1 MMPGGLPGYRTEHY
15 GAPPFDTCEC
25 FEHRR
30 IRALESEKAALEI
43 RAKELE
49 VDAETWRTVHRR
61 QLNPAEQAEADIAAF
76 EAAMAEARTEIESDP
91 RYRPDDPAQV
101 HVNAP
106 LALIQVGMESK
117 IMLLNFLKRAAG
129 RESATRSQPERA
141 GQDTPARSGVGATAA
156 AAKPAAR
163 CADCDGMGRNLAHPE
178 EPCPACGGSG
188 RLVVRL
194 NREQAKAFFKV
205 LSDASVADPD
215 DERECAG

>member
-61 QLNPAEQAEADIAAF
+61 QLNRAEQAEADLAAF

-106 LALIQVGMESK
+106 LALIQNVIGVVLVFRRDGISYSS
-117 IMLLNFLKRAAG
+117 FRR
-129 RESATRSQPERA
+129 REF
-141 GQDTPARSGVGATAA
+141 G
-156 AAKPAAR
+156 
-163 CADCDGMGRNLAHPE
+163 L
-178 EPCPACGGSG
+178 
-188 RLVVRL
+188 
-194 NREQAKAFFKV
+194 
-205 LSDASVADPD
+205 
-215 DERECAG
+215 